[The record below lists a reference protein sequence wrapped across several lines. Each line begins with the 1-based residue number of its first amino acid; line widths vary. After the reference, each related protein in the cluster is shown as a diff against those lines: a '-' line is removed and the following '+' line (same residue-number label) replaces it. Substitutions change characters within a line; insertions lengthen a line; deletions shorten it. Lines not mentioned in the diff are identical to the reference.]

1 MKYDPSSVG
10 FVSNLPENMAWSVD
24 PVSFVSVWRLVVNSV
39 PPTFN
44 LRTEAKW
51 TCLSFFA
58 TESKASFSLRTSRAC
73 FFIMSYAFFVWSR
86 ASCNSSWLGISTF
99 FSSTDMMFK
108 KRWDQIETETKP
120 LFFSRKW
127 RVGIRW
133 ICTITTDQRKCRLA
147 HTLRKHQNGKA
158 GMPEM
163 PAVFGLV
170 LLRVKIVG
178 SHPRPSLTK
187 RTAVLQTTSGPTEK
201 GVCLRVCQ

>member
-24 PVSFVSVWRLVVNSV
+24 PVSFVSVWMLVVNSV

-44 LRTEAKW
+44 WRTEAKW

-73 FFIMSYAFFVWSR
+73 FFIMSYAFFIRSK
-86 ASCNSSWLGISTF
+86 ASCNSSWLGVSTF
-99 FSSTDMMFK
+99 FSSTDMMCK
-108 KRWDQIETETKP
+108 KRWDQIETETKRP
-120 LFFSRKW
+120 FLSRKW

-133 ICTITTDQRKCRLA
+133 ISTITIDQRKCRLPHA
-147 HTLRKHQNGKA
+147 LRKHPNGKA

-163 PAVFGLV
+163 PAVFGLRSLEREDCV
-170 LLRVKIVG
+170 Q
-178 SHPRPSLTK
+178 PPS
-187 RTAVLQTTSGPTEK
+187 P
-201 GVCLRVCQ
+201 